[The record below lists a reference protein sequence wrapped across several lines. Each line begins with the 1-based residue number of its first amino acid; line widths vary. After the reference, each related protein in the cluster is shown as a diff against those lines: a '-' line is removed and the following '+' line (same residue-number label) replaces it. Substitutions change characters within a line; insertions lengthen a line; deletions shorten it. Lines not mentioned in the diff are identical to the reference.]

1 MGLKMSK
8 QVLEVSYI
16 IADAVKKLTE
26 NQPKV
31 VTAEVVPVVEVKKDK
46 KKSKSKKK

>member
-1 MGLKMSK
+1 MSK

-31 VTAEVVPVVEVKKDK
+31 VTAEVVPVEVKKDK